1 MAHAK
6 ERTALISTQ
15 PSRAA
20 PHVAKALEQASKPV
34 AEEKRLNVRLDAAKH
49 DKFRRACMRNESDM
63 TTEIQRFID
72 EYIAKNSR

>member
-1 MAHAK
+1 MAHTKDKPLLA
-6 ERTALISTQ
+6 TQ

-20 PHVAKALEQASKPV
+20 PHVVKALGQASKPLV
-34 AEEKRLNVRLDAAKH
+34 KEARLNVRLDADKH
-49 DKFRRACMRNESDM
+49 EKFWRACKRNESDM

>member
-1 MAHAK
+1 MALLT
-6 ERTALISTQ
+6 TAPSKVADRQ
-15 PSRAA
+15 PKILA
-20 PHVAKALEQASKPV
+20 QASKPV
-34 AEEKRLNVRLDAAKH
+34 TDEKRLNVRLDAAKH

>member
-1 MAHAK
+1 MALLT
-6 ERTALISTQ
+6 TA
-15 PSRAA
+15 PSKVA
-20 PHVAKALEQASKPV
+20 AKAPRILAQASKPV

>member
-1 MAHAK
+1 MALLT
-6 ERTALISTQ
+6 TA
-15 PSRAA
+15 PSKVA
-20 PHVAKALEQASKPV
+20 AKAPKILAQASKPV
-34 AEEKRLNVRLDAAKH
+34 TDEKRLNVRLDAAKH

>member
-1 MAHAK
+1 MALLT
-6 ERTALISTQ
+6 TA
-15 PSRAA
+15 PSKVA
-20 PHVAKALEQASKPV
+20 AKAPKILAQASKPV

>member
-1 MAHAK
+1 MALLT
-6 ERTALISTQ
+6 TA
-15 PSRAA
+15 PSKVATKA
-20 PHVAKALEQASKPV
+20 PKILSQASKPV
-34 AEEKRLNVRLDAAKH
+34 VDEKRLNVRLDAAKH

>member
-1 MAHAK
+1 MALLT
-6 ERTALISTQ
+6 TA
-15 PSRAA
+15 PSKVADRAPKILA
-20 PHVAKALEQASKPV
+20 QASKPV